1 MVTADSLEVESHG
14 RLEMF
19 DSHAVLTLSPHGQ
32 NVPPFGVQLLQRYT
46 GTLIS
51 QL

>member
-14 RLEMF
+14 RLKMF
-19 DSHAVLTLSPHGQ
+19 DGHAVFTLSPDVEH
-32 NVPPFGVQLLQRYT
+32 VPPFGVQLLQRHT
-46 GTLIS
+46 GTFIS